1 MRVREFM
8 KTDLVTVDVKTSV
21 LEAQELMRKKKIKRL
36 PVLKNGK
43 LAGFVTKH
51 MLLEASPSPATSLSV
66 YELNYLIAKMSVA
79 DIMVKDPV
87 TVSPDLA
94 VEEAIWL
101 GTERGI
107 GGFPVVENGR
117 LVGII
122 TESDMTWVIAD
133 VLGVKGEGQRITIEG
148 LGNRLGELR
157 EIVEV
162 LDAHKTPLLSIMTIP
177 RKERK
182 DWLLVLRVKSSDV
195 QEAVKAIKE
204 KGFRVTDVS

>member
-1 MRVREFM
+1 
-8 KTDLVTVDVKTSV
+8 
-21 LEAQELMRKKKIKRL
+21 
-36 PVLKNGK
+36 
-43 LAGFVTKH
+43 
-51 MLLEASPSPATSLSV
+51 
-66 YELNYLIAKMSVA
+66 
-79 DIMVKDPV
+79 
-87 TVSPDLA
+87 
-94 VEEAIWL
+94 
-101 GTERGI
+101 
-107 GGFPVVENGR
+107 VENGR